1 MKRPN
6 SYALYLCHAAVQSDA
21 EAAAKKAKANEEWY
35 EHNKE
40 WKKEYNQEYY
50 QKNKEYWENYYK
62 EQKSSAERAEV
73 NMKRAQQE
81 YADYSRSNNTQ
92 PTTNNRITTL
102 KSGTNTGTSSNTAST
117 TEGNKNETVTKPTST
132 TATSSDSKYDLSSIT
147 KEEMDIA
154 NKVIRGDFKN
164 GKKRKELL
172 KKYIEENKANVDPV
186 KIQKYVN
193 ILAKVGY
200 NWNKS
205 GIKTPT
211 SSASSNSTKSSSN
224 KSKSSTKKTT
234 ATKKVT
240 SKKTTA
246 TKKNTTTKALVNAK
260 LANDTNAQAKALALY
275 NH

>member
-6 SYALYLCHAAVQSDA
+6 SYALYLCHAAVQSDT

-50 QKNKEYWENYYK
+50 QQNKEYWEKRYA
-62 EQKSSAERAEV
+62 EQKSSADRAEE

-102 KSGTNTGTSSNTAST
+102 KSGTNTGTSSNSAST
-117 TEGNKNETVTKPTST
+117 TEGNKNKTVTKPTST
-132 TATSSDSKYDLSSIT
+132 TAASSDSKYDLSSIT

-205 GIKTPT
+205 GIKTPA
-211 SSASSNSTKSSSN
+211 SSASSNSTKASSTKSSSN
-224 KSKSSTKKTT
+224 KSKSTTKKT
-234 ATKKVT
+234 T
-240 SKKTTA
+240 SKKTTT